1 MEIRKGES
9 LPESPARPG
18 IPLFAI
24 FYFLIPIFLAS
35 GCAAPAEPVERKPPT
50 PTAITDLAAAQM
62 GNDVTL
68 TFTLP
73 RDSVEKR
80 QLQQTPTIEIYRD
93 FVPVASINTS
103 AASASS
109 SHPAL
114 LLTIPPAMVDQYSAQ
129 GRVRIVSSLTAE
141 DFTLH
146 PVSDALYTVRTFVSL
161 KKRSADSNVSSV
173 TINPAP
179 DPIADLKAE
188 ITPSGV
194 ALSWTPPQ
202 KTLIGPAPPIAGYR
216 VYRAEID
223 AVAVPGASTA
233 TAAETP
239 KLKSPFARIADP
251 TSPPYT
257 DTQVELGRT
266 YAYTVRSLA
275 QYPGQNHDKPL
286 ESLDS
291 NSVTV
296 TPKDVFPP
304 SAPQNTVVVFVP
316 AATGAPAHLELSW
329 AINPETDIA
338 GYNVY
343 RSEDLNTPGT
353 RVNTELLLTPAFRD
367 MNVVPG
373 RRYFY
378 TVTAVDRAGNESPA
392 GTSASG
398 GIPAENQPQ
407 TDPSTE

>member
-1 MEIRKGES
+1 MEIRRGDL
-9 LPESPARPG
+9 LPKLAARATV
-18 IPLFAI
+18 PLSTV
-24 FYFLIPIFLAS
+24 FYLLCSVFLLY

-50 PTAITDLAAAQM
+50 PAAITDLAASQI

-93 FVPVASINTS
+93 FAPVTS
-103 AASASS
+103 VSASALGAP
-109 SHPAL
+109 HPHPSL

-129 GRVRIVSSLTAE
+129 GRVRIVNSLTAE
-141 DFTLH
+141 DFTQH
-146 PVSDALYTVRTFVSL
+146 PASDAFYMARTFVSP
-161 KKRSADSNVSSV
+161 KKRSADSNIVPLA
-173 TINPAP
+173 INPAP

-194 ALSWTPPQ
+194 ELSWTPPQ
-202 KTLIGPAPPIAGYR
+202 STLVGLAPPIGSYR

-223 AVAVPGASTA
+223 VSATPVVSTA
-233 TAAETP
+233 TGAGTP

-251 TSPPYT
+251 ASPPYT
-257 DTQVELGRT
+257 DTQVELGKT
-266 YAYTVRSLA
+266 YAYAVRSLA
-275 QYPGQNHDKPL
+275 EYPVQDPDKKL

-296 TPKDVFPP
+296 TPKDIFPP
-304 SAPQNTVVVFVP
+304 SAPQNIVVVFVP
-316 AATGAPAHLELSW
+316 AATGRPAHLELSW

-338 GYNVY
+338 GYNIY
-343 RSEDLNTPGT
+343 RSEEQNTSGT

-367 MNVVPG
+367 MNVVAG
-373 RRYFY
+373 RGYFY
-378 TVTAVDRAGNESPA
+378 SVTAVDRSGNESPA
-392 GTSASG
+392 SSLAF
-398 GIPAENQPQ
+398 GIVPAETQSQ
-407 TDPSTE
+407 KDPSTE